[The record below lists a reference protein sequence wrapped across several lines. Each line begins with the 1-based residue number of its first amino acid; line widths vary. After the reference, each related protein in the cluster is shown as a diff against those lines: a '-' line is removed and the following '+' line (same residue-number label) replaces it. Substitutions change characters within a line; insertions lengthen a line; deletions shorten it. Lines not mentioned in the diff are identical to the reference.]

1 MPFTHLHLH
10 SPYSL
15 LDGFCKMDQL
25 MPLLK
30 DMGMDSCA
38 ITDHGNMFGVLQ
50 FYKAARAAGIHPIL
64 GCEIYVSPDQKDF
77 SDRTAYH
84 LVLLAEN
91 NQGYRNLIRIVSS
104 GYVDGYHHGRP
115 HVDKGV
121 LKAFHQGLIA
131 LSACLSGEP
140 AKKILESSYE
150 EARKACEEYQAI
162 FGSENYFLEIQDHG
176 IREEKIVLRT
186 LGKIHQE
193 TGIPL
198 VATNDCHY
206 LREEDSLAH
215 DILLCIQTGKTLTE
229 ENRMRFSS
237 SDFYVKSPEEMAELF
252 SDYPD
257 ALQNT
262 EKIARRCQV
271 EIPFHQLHLPH
282 FELPEGE
289 TNAHYL
295 RSLVEEGIDFRYQPK
310 APSLAGENTAPS
322 EEAKILYK
330 TAKARAAHELSVI
343 EKMGYVDYFLIVWD
357 FVRFAKKNAIPVGP
371 GRGSAAGS
379 IVSYALKITEIDPL
393 QYGLLFERFLNPDR
407 VSMPDIDI
415 DFDYVRREEVIDYV
429 KEKYGKDS
437 VAQIV
442 TFGTMAAKNAI
453 RDVGRVL
460 DIPLGR
466 VDRIAKAVPNRLKIT
481 LKEALEEDPDFKKIY
496 EESEENKKLIDLAE
510 AVEGMPRHSSTHA
523 AGVLIAA
530 EPVDHLV
537 PLSRNR
543 DQITTQYNMTEL
555 EELGLLKMDFLGLRT
570 LTVIDDALKMIEK
583 TRGKKPDLSSI
594 NFRDPRIFALFS
606 RAETIGIF
614 QFESNGMRAFLK
626 DLKPDRFEDLV
637 AANALFRPGPM
648 DQIPTYVAARHN
660 PEKLSYLHPLLEP
673 ILKDTYGVI
682 VYQEQVMQIVQLLA
696 GYSLGEADNL
706 RRAMSKKKMAVMEEN
721 RSIFVRGKK
730 GPKGEKEI
738 AGCKEKGI
746 PESIA
751 NTIYDQMIEFAK
763 YAFNKSHSVAYAYLA
778 MQTAYLKVYYPRE
791 FFAALLTSVM
801 GDADKV
807 SLYIREADRMGVGLL
822 GPSVNRSLADFTVE
836 DGGEEKNTGKIRYG
850 LHAVKN
856 VGTAIVEAT
865 LAARKK
871 GGLFPNLEA
880 YFKRTLD
887 VDENALNKKA
897 IESLIKAGAFDDF
910 GLHRSQLMQ
919 EMERTLDAIQQERR
933 RNLAGQM
940 NLFHFIQ
947 PPEKPKS
954 QVPEYPKALFLAY
967 EKEVLGIYL
976 TDHPFSPYAKTFAP
990 FVSFSME
997 ELLSED
1003 DPQRLDG
1010 KRVRMAGIVRGRRDL
1025 LTKKNQKMCFVQFE
1039 DAFGMMEAV
1048 VFPSVFQSVQSL
1060 LKVDAPLLFSGR
1072 LQEQNGNIQILVDRV
1087 FGMEELPQKSLF
1099 LSLDSTDH
1107 AQYDQV
1113 KSLLLAHP
1121 GSNPVILYFA
1131 DRKSAVRMDQRYNV
1145 NAEKDLIR
1153 DLKALLGQDM
1163 VVVK

>member
-10 SPYSL
+10 TPYSL
-15 LDGFCKMDQL
+15 LDGFCKMDEL

-30 DMGMDSCA
+30 DLGMDSCA

-50 FYKAARAAGIHPIL
+50 FYKAARAAGIHPVL
-64 GCEIYVSPDQKDF
+64 GCEIYVSPDQKNF

-91 NQGYRNLIRIVSS
+91 NQGYQNLIRIVSS
-104 GYVDGYHHGRP
+104 GYVEGFHHGRP
-115 HVDKGV
+115 HVDKEV
-121 LKAFHQGLIA
+121 LKNFHPGLIA

-140 AKKILESSYE
+140 AKKVLESSYE
-150 EARKACEEYQAI
+150 EARASAEEYRAI
-162 FGSENYFLEIQDHG
+162 FGPDNYFLEIQDHG
-176 IREEKIVLRT
+176 IREEKIVLRA
-186 LGKIHQE
+186 LEKIHQE
-193 TGIPL
+193 TGIGL

-215 DILLCIQTGKTLTE
+215 DILLCIQTGKTLSE
-229 ENRMRFSS
+229 ENRMRFPSQ
-237 SDFYVKSPEEMAELF
+237 DFYLKSPKEMEALF
-252 SDYPD
+252 PD
-257 ALQNT
+257 HPEALENT

-271 EIPFHQLHLPH
+271 EIAFHQLHLPH
-282 FELPEGE
+282 FDLPEGE

-295 RSLVEEGIDFRYQPK
+295 KSLVEEGIDLRYKPK
-310 APSLAGENTAPS
+310 GPG
-322 EEAKILYK
+322 EEAKILYQ

-357 FVRFAKKNAIPVGP
+357 FVRFAKKNAISVGP

-379 IVSYALKITEIDPL
+379 IVSYALQITEIDPL

-415 DFDYVRREEVIDYV
+415 DFDYVRREEVIAYV
-429 KEKYGKDS
+429 KEKYGEDS

-453 RDVGRVL
+453 RDVGRAL

-481 LKEALEEDPDFKKIY
+481 LKEAREEDPDFKKIY
-496 EESEENKKLIDLAE
+496 EESQENKKLIDLAE
-510 AVEGMPRHSSTHA
+510 AVEGMPRHTSTHA
-523 AGVLIAA
+523 AGVLIAS

-570 LTVIDDALKMIEK
+570 LTVIDDSLKMIENSG
-583 TRGKKPDLSSI
+583 RKKPDLSQI
-594 NFRDPRIFALFS
+594 NFRDPQIFDLFS

-614 QFESNGMRAFLK
+614 QFESNGMRSFLK

-648 DQIPTYVAARHN
+648 DQIPTYVEARHN
-660 PEKLSYLHPLLEP
+660 PEKVSYLHPLLEP

-682 VYQEQVMQIVQLLA
+682 VYQEQVMQIVQFLA
-696 GYSLGEADNL
+696 GYSLGGADNL

-721 RSIFVRGKK
+721 REIFVHGKK
-730 GPKGEKEI
+730 GPNGELEI
-738 AGCKEKGI
+738 EGCRKKGI
-746 PESIA
+746 PEPIA
-751 NTIYDQMIEFAK
+751 NKIYDQMIEFAK
-763 YAFNKSHSVAYAYLA
+763 YAFNKSHSVAYAWVA
-778 MQTAYLKVYYPRE
+778 METAYLKVYHPRE

-801 GDADKV
+801 GDSDKV
-807 SLYIREADRMGVGLL
+807 SLYIREAARLGVGLF
-822 GPSVNRSLADFTVE
+822 GPSVNRSFADFTVE
-836 DGGEEKNTGKIRYG
+836 EKGIRYG

-856 VGTAIVEAT
+856 VGTAIVMAT
-865 LAARKK
+865 VKAREK
-871 GGLFPNLEA
+871 GGPFQDLED
-880 YFKRTLD
+880 YFKRTLEA
-887 VDENALNKKA
+887 DENALNKKA
-897 IESLIKAGAFDDF
+897 VESLIKAGAFDDF

-919 EMERTLDAIQQERR
+919 EMEGTLDSIQQERR

-940 NLFHFIQ
+940 SMFQLLE
-947 PPEKPKS
+947 PPARSKP
-954 QVPEYPKALFLAY
+954 QVQEYPKALFLSY

-976 TDHPFSPYAKTFAP
+976 TDHPFSPYEKTFAP
-990 FVSFSME
+990 YVTFSME
-997 ELLSED
+997 DLLNEEN
-1003 DPQRLDG
+1003 PERLDG

-1025 LTKKNQKMCFVQFE
+1025 LTKKNQKMCFLQFE
-1039 DAFGMMEAV
+1039 DSFGTMEAV
-1048 VFPSVFQSVQSL
+1048 IFPSVFQASQSL

-1072 LQEQNGNIQILVDRV
+1072 LQEQNGTLQLIAEHIMGRED
-1087 FGMEELPQKSLF
+1087 LPRKTLF
-1099 LSLDSTDH
+1099 LSMNSSDH

-1113 KSLLLAHP
+1113 KKLLQAHP
-1121 GSNPVILYFA
+1121 GSDSVILYFS
-1131 DRKSAVRMDQRYNV
+1131 DRKKSVRMDPRYNV
-1145 NAEKDLIR
+1145 EPGPDLIR
-1153 DLKALLGQDM
+1153 DLTALLGKEK
-1163 VVVK
+1163 VVVR